1 MPDGTS
7 LNRGGSKLKPLGL
20 HARLRHCLLSNQ
32 TVTELKV
39 LTSKSATNY
48 GFDVTD
54 FRMFTHLNPLSIQVN
69 IRHKNP
75 DKKVTIDDCSFLSQ
89 YIDEAIQGSSIL
101 DQPFTL
107 EISSEGVGD
116 FLTEEKD
123 FQIFKG
129 FPIEV
134 TYQDLKKIEQQT
146 NGLLLKR
153 TDNDI
158 GPKKKQKRIGK
169 RTNKFRH
176 LFIISN
182 FLRLNII
189 ILNL

>member
-1 MPDGTS
+1 LPDGTS

-20 HARLRHCLLSNQ
+20 PARIRHCLLSNQ
-32 TVTELKV
+32 TVKKLEV
-39 LTSKSATNY
+39 LTAKSANNY

-54 FRMFTHLNPLSIQVN
+54 FKMFTHLSPLSIQVN

-75 DKKVTIDDCSFLSQ
+75 EKKVTIDDCSILSQ
-89 YIDEAIQGSSIL
+89 YIDEAIQSSSII

-107 EISSEGVGD
+107 EISSEGVGEILSD
-116 FLTEEKD
+116 EKD

-153 TDNDI
+153 SDNELQINQKGKTHRIPVEDI
-158 GPKKKQKRIGK
+158 IQV
-169 RTNKFRH
+169 
-176 LFIISN
+176 
-182 FLRLNII
+182 RLTTPSG
-189 ILNL
+189 

>member
-20 HARLRHCLLSNQ
+20 TARLRHCLLSNQ

-39 LTSKSATNY
+39 LTAKSATNN

-54 FRMFTHLNPLSIQVN
+54 FKMFTHLNPLSIQVN

-75 DKKVTIDDCSFLSQ
+75 EKKVTIDDCSILSQ
-89 YIDEAIQGSSIL
+89 YIEKAIQASSIL
-101 DQPFTL
+101 DQPFRL

-116 FLTEEKD
+116 FLIEKKD
-123 FQIFKG
+123 FQIFQG
-129 FPIEV
+129 FPIQV

-153 TDNDI
+153 TDNDLQI
-158 GPKKKQKRIGK
+158 NQKGKTHRIPVQDVIKVQLKTPSGQ
-169 RTNKFRH
+169 KFRY
-176 LFIISN
+176 
-182 FLRLNII
+182 
-189 ILNL
+189 

>member
-1 MPDGTS
+1 M
-7 LNRGGSKLKPLGL
+7 
-20 HARLRHCLLSNQ
+20 SNQ

-39 LTSKSATNY
+39 ITAKSVTNY

-54 FRMFTHLNPLSIQVN
+54 FKMSTHLKPLSIQVN

-75 DKKVTIDDCSFLSQ
+75 EKKVTIDDCSILSN
-89 YIDEAIQGSSIL
+89 YIDEAIKNSTIL

-153 TDNDI
+153 TDNDLQI
-158 GPKKKQKRIGK
+158 NQKGKTKRIPVEDV
-169 RTNKFRH
+169 
-176 LFIISN
+176 IQV
-182 FLRLNII
+182 RLTTPSG
-189 ILNL
+189 

>member
-20 HARLRHCLLSNQ
+20 PARLRHCLLSNQ

-39 LTSKSATNY
+39 LAAKSATNC

-54 FRMFTHLNPLSIQVN
+54 FRMFTHLNPLLIQVN
-69 IRHKNP
+69 IRQINP
-75 DKKVTIDDCSFLSQ
+75 EKKVTIDDCSSLNR

-101 DQPFTL
+101 YQPFTL
-107 EISSEGVGD
+107 EISSEGIGEI
-116 FLTEEKD
+116 LTEEKD
-123 FQIFKG
+123 FQVFKG

-153 TDNDI
+153 TDNDLQI
-158 GPKKKQKRIGK
+158 NQKGKTQRIPVEDV
-169 RTNKFRH
+169 
-176 LFIISN
+176 IQV
-182 FLRLNII
+182 RLSTPSG
-189 ILNL
+189 

>member
-20 HARLRHCLLSNQ
+20 SARLRHCLLSNQ

-39 LTSKSATNY
+39 ITAKSATNN
-48 GFDVTD
+48 GFEVID
-54 FRMFTHLNPLSIQVN
+54 FKMFDHLNPLSIQVN

-75 DKKVTIDDCSFLSQ
+75 DKKVTIDDCSILSQ
-89 YIDEAIQGSSIL
+89 YIDEAIQNSSIL
-101 DQPFTL
+101 EQPFTL
-107 EISSEGVGD
+107 EISSEGVGEI
-116 FLTEEKD
+116 LSKEKD

-153 TDNDI
+153 SDNDLQI
-158 GPKKKQKRIGK
+158 NQKGKIKRIPVEDV
-169 RTNKFRH
+169 
-176 LFIISN
+176 IQV
-182 FLRLNII
+182 RLTTPSG
-189 ILNL
+189 

>member
-7 LNRGGSKLKPLGL
+7 LNRGGSKLKPLG
-20 HARLRHCLLSNQ
+20 HPARLRHCLLSNQ
-32 TVTELKV
+32 TVSELKV
-39 LTSKSATNY
+39 LTAKSATNY

-54 FRMFTHLNPLSIQVN
+54 FKMFTHLSPLSIQVN

-75 DKKVTIDDCSFLSQ
+75 EKKVTIDDCSILTQ
-89 YIDEAIQGSSIL
+89 QIDEAIQGSSIL

-116 FLTEEKD
+116 FLTEEND
-123 FQIFKG
+123 FQVFKG

-146 NGLLLKR
+146 NGLLLKKSDYDLQINQKGKIHR
-153 TDNDI
+153 IPVEDI
-158 GPKKKQKRIGK
+158 IQV
-169 RTNKFRH
+169 
-176 LFIISN
+176 
-182 FLRLNII
+182 RLTTPSG
-189 ILNL
+189 

>member
-1 MPDGTS
+1 M
-7 LNRGGSKLKPLGL
+7 
-20 HARLRHCLLSNQ
+20 SNQ

-39 LTSKSATNY
+39 LAAKSATNY
-48 GFDVTD
+48 GFDVTN
-54 FRMFTHLNPLSIQVN
+54 FKMFTHLNPLSIQVN

-75 DKKVTIDDCSFLSQ
+75 DKKVTIDDCYLLSQ

-101 DQPFTL
+101 EQPFTL

-116 FLTEEKD
+116 FLIEEKD

-134 TYQDLKKIEQQT
+134 TYQGLKKIEQQT

-153 TDNDI
+153 TDNDLQI
-158 GPKKKQKRIGK
+158 NHKGKTQRIPVEDVIK
-169 RTNKFRH
+169 V
-176 LFIISN
+176 
-182 FLRLNII
+182 RLTSPSG
-189 ILNL
+189 

>member
-1 MPDGTS
+1 M
-7 LNRGGSKLKPLGL
+7 
-20 HARLRHCLLSNQ
+20 SNQ

-39 LTSKSATNY
+39 LTARSATNF
-48 GFDVTD
+48 GFDVTG
-54 FRMFTHLNPLSIQVN
+54 FKMVTHLNPLSIQVN

-75 DKKVTIDDCSFLSQ
+75 DKKVTIDDCSILSED
-89 YIDEAIQGSSIL
+89 IDEAIQNSSIL

-107 EISSEGVGD
+107 EISSEGVSEI
-116 FLTEEKD
+116 LTNEKD

-153 TDNDI
+153 TNNELQVN
-158 GPKKKQKRIGK
+158 QKGKTLRIPVEDV
-169 RTNKFRH
+169 
-176 LFIISN
+176 IQV
-182 FLRLNII
+182 RLTTPSG
-189 ILNL
+189 

>member
-7 LNRGGSKLKPLGL
+7 LNRGGSKLKPLG
-20 HARLRHCLLSNQ
+20 HPARLRHCLLSNQ
-32 TVTELKV
+32 TVSELKV
-39 LTSKSATNY
+39 LTAKSATNY

-54 FRMFTHLNPLSIQVN
+54 FKMLTHLNPLSIQVN

-75 DKKVTIDDCSFLSQ
+75 DKKVTVDD
-89 YIDEAIQGSSIL
+89 SSIL
-101 DQPFTL
+101 SKYIDKAFQDTSIIDQPFTL

-116 FLTEEKD
+116 LLIEEKD

-153 TDNDI
+153 TDNDLQI
-158 GPKKKQKRIGK
+158 NQKGKTHRIPVED
-169 RTNKFRH
+169 
-176 LFIISN
+176 IIQV
-182 FLRLNII
+182 RLTTPSG
-189 ILNL
+189 

>member
-7 LNRGGSKLKPLGL
+7 LNRGGSKLKPLGPP
-20 HARLRHCLLSNQ
+20 ARHRHCLLSNQ
-32 TVTELKV
+32 TITELKV
-39 LTSKSATNY
+39 LTAKSATNY

-54 FRMFTHLNPLSIQVN
+54 FQMSTHLNPLSIQVN

-75 DKKVTIDDCSFLSQ
+75 EKKVTIDDCSILSQ
-89 YIDEAIQGSSIL
+89 YIDEAIQSSSIL

-116 FLTEEKD
+116 LLIEEKD
-123 FQIFKG
+123 FQVFKG

-153 TDNDI
+153 SDTDLQINQKGKIHRIPVEDI
-158 GPKKKQKRIGK
+158 IQV
-169 RTNKFRH
+169 
-176 LFIISN
+176 
-182 FLRLNII
+182 RLTTPSG
-189 ILNL
+189 

>member
-20 HARLRHCLLSNQ
+20 PARLRHCLLSNQ

-39 LTSKSATNY
+39 LTTKSATNN

-54 FRMFTHLNPLSIQVN
+54 FKMFTHLNPLSIQVN

-75 DKKVTIDDCSFLSQ
+75 GKKVTIDDCSILSQ
-89 YIDEAIQGSSIL
+89 YIDEAIQNSSIL

-107 EISSEGVGD
+107 EISSEGVGEI
-116 FLTEEKD
+116 LSEEKD

-134 TYQDLKKIEQQT
+134 TYQDLKKNEQQT

-153 TDNDI
+153 TDRDLQVN
-158 GPKKKQKRIGK
+158 QKGKTQRIPVEDV
-169 RTNKFRH
+169 
-176 LFIISN
+176 IQV
-182 FLRLNII
+182 RLTTPSG
-189 ILNL
+189 

>member
-7 LNRGGSKLKPLGL
+7 LNRGGSKLTPLGL
-20 HARLRHCLLSNQ
+20 PARLRHCLLSNQ

-39 LTSKSATNY
+39 IASKSATNY

-54 FRMFTHLNPLSIQVN
+54 FKMFTHLNPLSIQVN

-75 DKKVTIDDCSFLSQ
+75 DKKVTIDDCSILSQ
-89 YIDEAIQGSSIL
+89 YIDEAIRNSSIL

-107 EISSEGVGD
+107 EISSEGIGEI
-116 FLTEEKD
+116 LTEEKD
-123 FQIFKG
+123 FKIFKG

-153 TDNDI
+153 TDNDLQI
-158 GPKKKQKRIGK
+158 NQKGK
-169 RTNKFRH
+169 IK
-176 LFIISN
+176 LIPVEDLIQV
-182 FLRLNII
+182 RLTTPSD
-189 ILNL
+189 